1 MVIRVQKNNN
11 SLMFTAMKKIYQTP
25 ELHITEIACTTLIA
39 DSIPLYE
46 GGGGDQLVKE
56 RHEDV
61 SGGNGRGGSYNVWGD
76 DWSN

>member
-1 MVIRVQKNNN
+1 
-11 SLMFTAMKKIYQTP
+11 MFTAMKKIYQNP
-25 ELHITEIACTTLIA
+25 EIDVVALNGGAICQTLVIGSGKS
-39 DSIPLYE
+39 DS
-46 GGGGDQLVKE
+46 GSGDGVDLVKE